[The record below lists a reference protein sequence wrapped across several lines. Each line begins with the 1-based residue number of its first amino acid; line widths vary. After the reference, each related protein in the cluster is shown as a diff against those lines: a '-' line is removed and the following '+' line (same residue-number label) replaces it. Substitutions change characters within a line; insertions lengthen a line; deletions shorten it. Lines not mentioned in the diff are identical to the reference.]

1 MRIAVIEQRSLV
13 RHGLESVLSGIEGA
27 ELVPAPDHAEGF
39 TGNGLGA
46 DVILYGPPRTGG
58 EEYASA
64 AAPSPGG
71 TRRPAPA
78 RESVGR
84 LATHG
89 RVLVIWDVYSTQPLL
104 PVVRAGA
111 LGCVTE
117 RVETDELLRA
127 VRTVHGGGLHV
138 SPPLMARLQDEL
150 AAPAAETEPRQLAR
164 RELET
169 LRLLVGG
176 LTHGQIGRRLG
187 LTEATVS
194 TYVKRIRT
202 KLDVGNKADMT
213 RRAIELG
220 LLAEPPGTVP
230 GPRTAVRPAA
240 RQLPTD
246 GALR

>member
-13 RHGLESVLSGIEGA
+13 RHGLESVLSGIDGA

-39 TGNGLGA
+39 TDRGLGA
-46 DVILYGPPRTGG
+46 DVILYGPPRTGT

-64 AAPSPGG
+64 AAPPPGVPCH
-71 TRRPAPA
+71 PAST

-84 LATHG
+84 LAAHG
-89 RVLVIWDVYSTQPLL
+89 RVLVVWDAYSTQPLL

-127 VRTVHGGGLHV
+127 VKTVHGGGLHV
-138 SPPLMARLQDEL
+138 SPPLLSRLQDEL
-150 AAPAAETEPRQLAR
+150 ASPVPEAEPRPLAR

-220 LLAEPPGTVP
+220 LLTEPSGTVP
-230 GPRTAVRPAA
+230 GSPAA
-240 RQLPTD
+240 ARPRPTA
-246 GALR
+246 GALG